1 MASASTDIFRANSNS
16 SFYSSLQSRHP
27 AGSNCP
33 ALYRSEVV
41 QCPTA
46 RTRVEVQSANNPG
59 FDRIVQIPLANF
71 GMLNKLALKVKFN
84 KGDSGTGT
92 ASKGSGLTENVGA
105 FCWKSCKLIIEG
117 HTLATLYPE
126 YVVAKFYKES
136 HDEKRKCFRKLVGGW
151 KNEATGSWA
160 TNTAMAKDSPYPTA
174 RYESDQTYYC
184 PLPFWC
190 DTDESISRA
199 LDLSV
204 LPQIYLE
211 VHMSSSDDCHGVSSG
226 DATTKMTINTIEAV
240 QHLMELEPDELKSFR
255 AVTYSPAK
263 SLSMIGTDI
272 VMHQSGGH
280 DHSSGVTSTISL
292 NLNMFSGQVSKLWIY
307 VENDADHTGVLAS
320 GVRNKFNPVAI
331 SSIKLTATGSIIYE
345 LSSLSDN
352 QKEYEDW
359 INGTYSCCGSGS
371 GSKIAAGSSTGGNW
385 DSDSY
390 PASLFQS
397 TGTGTN
403 YDPSSNS
410 ATDVGTAIE
419 EAVDDAVK
427 TLNNPA
433 NKSFSSVNPANI
445 YCINF
450 KQIGSDQRRTSA
462 TGSLAFQQLS
472 VPNLEVKVQGVAGSD
487 PGGNVFPATGSNK
500 TRLTVIAENI
510 VLYNTSTSNAG
521 RTTMRKITT

>member
-59 FDRIVQIPLANF
+59 FDRVVQIPLANF
-71 GMLNKLALKVKFN
+71 GMLNKLALKIKFN
-84 KGDSGTGT
+84 KGNSGTGT
-92 ASKGSGLTENVGA
+92 ASKGGSLTENVGA
-105 FCWKSCKLIIEG
+105 FCWKSCKLIVEG
-117 HTLATLYPE
+117 HTLATIFPE

-136 HDEKRKCFRKLVGGW
+136 HDEKRKCFRKLIGGW
-151 KNEATGSWA
+151 KNDKKNNFAINA
-160 TNTAMAKDSPYPTA
+160 AKAKDSPYPSA
-174 RYESDQTYYC
+174 KYEFDQTYYC
-184 PLPFWC
+184 PLPFWF

-204 LPQIYLE
+204 LPQIFLE
-211 VHMSSSDDCHGVSSG
+211 VHMQSSDDCHGANTN
-226 DATTKMTINTIEAV
+226 DLTTNMTINTIEAV
-240 QHLMELEPDELKSFR
+240 QHLMELEADELKSFR

-280 DHSSGVTSTISL
+280 AHEQTTTSNKISL
-292 NLNMFSGQVSKLWIY
+292 NLNMFSGQVSRLWVY
-307 VENDADHTGVLAS
+307 VENDADHSADIKTL
-320 GVRNKFNPVAI
+320 VRNKFNPVAL

-390 PASLFQS
+390 PTEQFLPL
-397 TGTGTN
+397 TGTN
-403 YDPSSNS
+403 YDSGGTGT
-410 ATDVGTAIE
+410 TDIGGAIRV
-419 EAVDDAVK
+419 AVQDAIDGV
-427 TLNNPA
+427 NHPE

-472 VPNLEVKVQGVAGSD
+472 VPNLEVEVQGVAGSD
-487 PGGNVFPATGSNK
+487 PGGNVLTGDSGVK

-510 VLYNTSTSNAG
+510 VLYNTSTSNSG

>member
-84 KGDSGTGT
+84 KGDIGSATT
-92 ASKGSGLTENVGA
+92 TKGAGLTENVGA

-117 HTLATLYPE
+117 HTLATLFPE

-151 KNEATGSWA
+151 KNEATGSWCDE
-160 TNTAMAKDSPYPTA
+160 TALQKDSPYPTA

-211 VHMSSSDDCHGVSSG
+211 VHMQTSDDCHGVDSG
-226 DATTKMTINTIEAV
+226 NNTTKITINTIEAV

-280 DHSSGVTSTISL
+280 AHTGDENTISL

-307 VENDADHTGVLAS
+307 VEDDSNSSAALTSA
-320 GVRNKFNPVAI
+320 VRNKFNPVAI

-371 GSKIAAGSSTGGNW
+371 GNTQIAGHSTGGNW
-385 DSDSY
+385 DSVYMPGDV
-390 PASLFQS
+390 FQA
-397 TGTGTN
+397 TGDQAN
-403 YDPSSNS
+403 YNPSDNS
-410 ATDVGTAIE
+410 AANIGTAIE
-419 EAVDDAVK
+419 EAVDDAK
-427 TLNNPA
+427 KCFAKPTA
-433 NKSFSSVNPANI
+433 TSFSSVNPANI

-472 VPNLEVKVQGVAGSD
+472 VPNLEVKVSGVAKSD
-487 PGGNVFPATGSNK
+487 PGGNVLVKGGSVK